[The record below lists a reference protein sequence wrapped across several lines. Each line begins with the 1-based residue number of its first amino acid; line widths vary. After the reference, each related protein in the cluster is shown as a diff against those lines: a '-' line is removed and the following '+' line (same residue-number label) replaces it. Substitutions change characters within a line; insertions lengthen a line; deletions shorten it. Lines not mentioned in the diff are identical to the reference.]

1 MNVSSSA
8 SLLVALTGGIA
19 TGKSAVAELFA
30 QHGVPV
36 LDTDQIARDV
46 VEPGTPTFGRVV
58 EAFGAGMLD
67 AAGRLDRARMRE
79 RVFADP
85 TQRHLLESILHPAIR
100 DELARRAAAVDGG
113 GYQIHVVPLLL
124 ETGRID
130 AYDRVLVVDCPQEQ
144 QISRLLARDGLDL
157 ELARRILAT
166 QASREARLSAADDV
180 IVNTGTL
187 EELGQFVL
195 TLHRNYER
203 LAKNR

>member
-36 LDTDQIARDV
+36 LDTDQIAREL
-46 VEPGTPTFGRVV
+46 VEPGTPIFGRVV

-79 RVFADP
+79 RVFADS

-100 DELARRAAAVDGG
+100 DELARRAAAVDG

-157 ELARRILAT
+157 ELARRILAA

>member
-36 LDTDQIARDV
+36 LDTDQIAREM
-46 VEPGTPTFGRVV
+46 VEPGTPIFGRVV

-67 AAGRLDRARMRE
+67 TAGRLDRARMRE

-100 DELARRAAAVDGG
+100 DELARRAAAVHG
-113 GYQIHVVPLLL
+113 GYQVHVVPLLL

-144 QISRLLARDGLDL
+144 QISRLLARDGVDL
-157 ELARRILAT
+157 ELARRILAA

>member
-30 QHGVPV
+30 RHGVPV
-36 LDTDQIARDV
+36 LDTDQIAREM
-46 VEPGTPTFGRVV
+46 VEPGTPIFGRVV

-79 RVFADP
+79 RVFADS

-100 DELARRAAAVDGG
+100 DELARRAAAVDG

-157 ELARRILAT
+157 ELARRILAA

>member
-30 QHGVPV
+30 RHGVPV
-36 LDTDQIARDV
+36 LDTDQIAREL
-46 VEPGTPTFGRVV
+46 VEPGTPIFGRVV

-79 RVFADP
+79 RVFADS

-100 DELARRAAAVDGG
+100 DELARRAAAVDG

-157 ELARRILAT
+157 ELARRILAA

>member
-19 TGKSAVAELFA
+19 TGKSAVAELFT

-36 LDTDQIARDV
+36 LDTDQIAREL
-46 VEPGTPTFGRVV
+46 VEPGTPIFGRVV

-79 RVFADP
+79 RVFADS

-113 GYQIHVVPLLL
+113 YQIHMVPLLL

-157 ELARRILAT
+157 ELARRILAA